1 MKPFH
6 STTTVNMDPQ
16 LPMAIHFCNYEQCA
30 SGYEFGPCIR
40 NVYLIHYI
48 AKGKGRYSING
59 KTYQLKQG
67 DGFLIPPF
75 VPTHYKADLDDPWMY
90 YWVGFN
96 GSHAGKMVDKI
107 NFYKDQLIFHYDD
120 IKSLVSVFRLMIDAH
135 NKNFDIYESLGY
147 LYLFLS
153 KLMKPD
159 LQKDVSLSKMVEY
172 IKLNYIYPIDM
183 KQLTSLVSLSRSQVY
198 RIFKKYENL
207 SPQQYLLN
215 FRLDRAQ
222 ELLSASELSITEI
235 ALSCGFNNT
244 AYFSKAF
251 RQKIGMTPMQYRSFA
266 KTSS

>member
-1 MKPFH
+1 MKAFY

-16 LPMAIHFCNYEQCA
+16 LPMAIHFCNYEQCG
-30 SGYEFGPCIR
+30 SRYEFGPCIR

-48 AKGKGRYSING
+48 AKGKGSYTING
-59 KTYQLKQG
+59 KTYHLKQG

-75 VPTHYKADLDDPWMY
+75 ISTHYIADADDPWMY

-96 GSHAGKMVDKI
+96 GSHAGEMVDKI
-107 NFYKDQLIFHYDD
+107 NFAKDQLIFHYDD
-120 IKSLVSVFRLMIDAH
+120 VKSLVSVFELMIKAH
-135 NKNFDIYESLGY
+135 NKNFDIYGSIGY

-159 LQKDVSLSKMVEY
+159 LQKDVSHSKMVEY
-172 IKLNYIYPIDM
+172 IKLNYMNPIDM
-183 KQLTSLVSLSRSQVY
+183 KQLGNLVNLSRSQIY
-198 RIFKKYENL
+198 RLFKKYENQ

-222 ELLSASELSITEI
+222 ELLSASELTVTEI
-235 ALSCGFNNT
+235 AFSCGFSNT

-251 RQKIGMTPMQYRSFA
+251 RLKTGMTPIQYRRFA
-266 KTSS
+266 KNSD